1 MESTPITINPLY
13 VSDARYARSKD
24 HVQQLA
30 ADAMGE
36 ADLDAVPLLPAGMRT
51 GRKANLGGDA
61 GGYRTRSAQPYVVM
75 MGATRPLQAA
85 GHPCHTL
92 TLDGL
97 YLPAALSEPFPVP
110 CLQEQERPSMR
121 AGLQGDLGG
130 VLRSTDHSSPC
141 RMVSATHSTT
151 PHAACTCR
159 MPGSGPS
166 HPPPLH

>member
-13 VSDARYARSKD
+13 VSDARYARSQD

-36 ADLDAVPLLPAGMRT
+36 ADLAAVPLLPAGMRT

-92 TLDGL
+92 TLAGL
-97 YLPAALSEPFPVP
+97 YLPAALSQPFPVP

-121 AGLQGDLGG
+121 AGLQGDLGDI
-130 VLRSTDHSSPC
+130 LRSSDHSSLGC
-141 RMVSATHSTT
+141 MVSKPYSTQR
-151 PHAACTCR
+151 HAACTCR
-159 MPGSGPS
+159 ILPFHPS
-166 HPPPLH
+166 H